1 LLAPEADG
9 PVFLSGVWCHV
20 SPAPGKVAA
29 AFGDRLTAV
38 SPESS
43 IPDGV
48 AAYINTGIE
57 RRARIKKIRRQVR
70 IAENLFRKSLQRLA
84 LARLDIQ
91 G

>member
-1 LLAPEADG
+1 LLPPEADG

-20 SPAPGKVAA
+20 SPAPGKFAA

-43 IPDGV
+43 IPDRV
-48 AAYINTGIE
+48 AAYIDTGIE

-70 IAENLFRKSLQRLA
+70 IAENFFRKSL
-84 LARLDIQ
+84 
-91 G
+91 

>member
-1 LLAPEADG
+1 LLPPEADG

-20 SPAPGKVAA
+20 SPAPGKAA

-48 AAYINTGIE
+48 AVYINTGIE

-70 IAENLFRKSLQRLA
+70 IAENFFRKSL
-84 LARLDIQ
+84 
-91 G
+91 